1 MDYLYINKR
10 CDTSLLDTA
19 RRCCRSRVIAVSV
32 RNQFDRQWGRQC
44 LSWVEIHTA
53 TGSSVSLTLRTFSL
67 AAAMRSVAF
76 WSLQWALTMPWPS
89 FRYLN
94 ATGSTPP
101 PPPPQSSTFKIKNI
115 VCEVLFIG
123 ALCRHHRWASWL
135 DNGDVILWCHDRRA
149 FLLVNG
155 GWCHDVS
162 TKTPCDWIGVTQWC
176 QTRKLLLLDHP
187 HCHDLTKQRLFMLRI
202 LDRQQLWSDLFM
214 YIVFL
219 C

>member
-10 CDTSLLDTA
+10 CDTSFLDTA

-32 RNQFDRQWGRQC
+32 RNQFDRQC
-44 LSWVEIHTA
+44 LSWVERDTA
-53 TGSSVSLTLRTFSL
+53 TGSSVSLTLWTFSL
-67 AAAMRSVAF
+67 AAAMRSFAAF
-76 WSLQWALTMPWPS
+76 WSLQWALKCHDRL
-89 FRYLN
+89 F
-94 ATGSTPP
+94 ATQMRREVPP
-101 PPPPQSSTFKIKNI
+101 PPPPPSSTFKIKNI

-162 TKTPCDWIGVTQWC
+162 TKTPCD
-176 QTRKLLLLDHP
+176 
-187 HCHDLTKQRLFMLRI
+187 
-202 LDRQQLWSDLFM
+202 
-214 YIVFL
+214 
-219 C
+219 

>member
-1 MDYLYINKR
+1 MREAVFIVSR
-10 CDTSLLDTA
+10 DTHGDRQFRLVDAQNIFSCGGDA
-19 RRCCRSRVIAVSV
+19 FRRVLITAVST
-32 RNQFDRQWGRQC
+32 
-44 LSWVEIHTA
+44 E
-53 TGSSVSLTLRTFSL
+53 
-67 AAAMRSVAF
+67 
-76 WSLQWALTMPWPS
+76 MPWPS

-94 ATGSTPP
+94 ATGSTP